1 MLVLHVGHAK
11 AVLNCLFGRLPVNLY
26 PSDAHENGGD
36 ARVCRKAGVDCGSC
50 RVRTVSICNALKPA
64 ERAELESIARRAS
77 FGAKATIFLEGDPA
91 DSYYNITSGAVRLYR
106 VFRNGRRQVLGFM
119 LPGDFL
125 GLDLGERR
133 ELCAEAVEP
142 TTACRFGRRHFGD
155 LLADKPHLLHKLH
168 QRTGREIN
176 LAYDHM
182 TALGQRSA
190 RGRVA
195 WFLLSLHDRRGE
207 RDLDKAVVDLPMP
220 RQDIADFLGLTIET
234 VSRTLTLLARERV
247 IGILPR
253 SVRLIDKSRL
263 AALAAD

>member
-1 MLVLHVGHAK
+1 M
-11 AVLNCLFGRLPVNLY
+11 NLY

-36 ARVCRKAGVDCGSC
+36 ARVCRKTGVDCGSC
-50 RVRTVSICNALKPA
+50 RVRAVSICSALKPG
-64 ERAELESIARRAS
+64 ERAELEGIARRAS
-77 FGAKATIFLEGDPA
+77 FAAKETIFLEGDPA
-91 DSYYNITSGAVRLYR
+91 GCYFNITSGAVRLYR

-125 GLDLGERR
+125 SLDLGERR
-133 ELCAEAVEP
+133 ELCAETVEP
-142 TTACRFGRRHFGD
+142 TTACRFGKRHFSD
-155 LLADKPHLLHKLH
+155 LLADKPHLLQTLH
-168 QRTGREIN
+168 RRTGREIN

-195 WFLLSLHDRRGE
+195 WFLLSLHERQRE
-207 RDLDKAVVDLPMP
+207 RDLDTATVDLPMP

-247 IGILPR
+247 IAILAR
-253 SVRLIDKSRL
+253 SVRLVDKHRL
-263 AALAAD
+263 AVLAAD